1 MCSIFHD
8 PTCLYKNP
16 TIPPT
21 ITSSISPNFPIPISL
36 PDVFTKPLTDSFNTP
51 SITHFF
57 FFFLLPH
64 AIISTISMKSP
75 FSYISHSA
83 NSDCIKNRMSGSC
96 YCFNFSLLP
105 QSMDKVNSLL
115 FIFRKC
121 YALIKM
127 LVIRVSHCP
136 LGSLLNSQLIDT
148 S

>member
-1 MCSIFHD
+1 MTLLVYTRTLQSHQQ
-8 PTCLYKNP
+8 
-16 TIPPT
+16 
-21 ITSSISPNFPIPISL
+21 SL
-36 PDVFTKPLTDSFNTP
+36 PLSPLIFPSLFLFPMYSQNHSQTHLTLPS